1 MSHGKTR
8 RCPDPI
14 GLVAVTFPITV
25 EPAGAPV
32 GMRVTEPAPGLTTS
46 LASAGGLAMRFAL
59 PSAVNT
65 ARTTKPF
72 FVVFPAPSKPLR
84 SWLMLSN

>member
-8 RCPDPI
+8 RCPYSI

-32 GMRVTEPAPGLTTS
+32 GMRVTDPAPGLLLYLVSIFRVGEDSGMVVVGTIPVRSKMTS
-46 LASAGGLAMRFAL
+46 TG
-59 PSAVNT
+59 
-65 ARTTKPF
+65 
-72 FVVFPAPSKPLR
+72 FVV
-84 SWLMLSN
+84 